1 MECGCSN
8 VPVKMVQ
15 RVRKSNIISIES
27 VRKRD
32 LNILVTKT
40 KEEQNQSLKKKKVL
54 KRKLKKGWKEC
65 VYKNKKDGERGKERK
80 RRRCSVCTPAL

>member
-8 VPVKMVQ
+8 VPVKMIQ
-15 RVRKSNIISIES
+15 CVRKSNTISIES
-27 VRKRD
+27 VRKHD

-40 KEEQNQSLKKKKVL
+40 KEEQNQSLKNKKVL
-54 KRKLKKGWKEC
+54 KRKMNKWWKEC
-65 VYKNKKDGERGKERK
+65 VYKNKKDGERGKEGK